1 MSGRGRGGGKWSG
14 SADRPGRG
22 RGRGGVEA
30 AEIEPGEFPID
41 TGTAEVLP
49 DPWTDGAWL
58 LKVNGVESSQLNP
71 GQPLEMG
78 FEYMRWAAAV
88 MMHRWTPDTPLRVLH
103 LGGAGCT
110 LARWARAWFPDSRQT
125 AVELDAGLA
134 LAARERF
141 GLPRAP
147 ALRIR
152 VEEAGATL
160 AGAHPDSRDVI
171 IRDVFAGTGPSD
183 QITPPH
189 LTGLEAGEAA
199 ARTVGPGGLYLVN
212 FGGGPDLTL
221 ARREVS
227 TLRQSFATV
236 GVIADSQMLKG
247 RRRGNIILAACQDE
261 LTRPAAGGRDGLVRH
276 LLADPLPARL
286 IEPAADFAAGA
297 PHLTAALQTVS

>member
-1 MSGRGRGGGKWSG
+1 M
-14 SADRPGRG
+14 
-22 RGRGGVEA
+22 
-30 AEIEPGEFPID
+30 
-41 TGTAEVLP
+41 
-49 DPWTDGAWL
+49 
-58 LKVNGVESSQLNP
+58 ESSQLNP

-189 LTGLEAGEAA
+189 LTGLEAAEAA
-199 ARTVGPGGLYLVN
+199 ARTVGTGGLYLVN